1 MDRHMLCKNDPTA
14 HPTGPA
20 LQGKCGHQMK
30 CVYRVFAK
38 RKLLLV
44 LAVATCEK

>member
-1 MDRHMLCKNDPTA
+1 MDHHMLYKNDYTA

-20 LQGKCGHQMK
+20 LQGKCGPQMK

-38 RKLLLV
+38 RKLLLM
-44 LAVATCEK
+44 LAVAPCEK